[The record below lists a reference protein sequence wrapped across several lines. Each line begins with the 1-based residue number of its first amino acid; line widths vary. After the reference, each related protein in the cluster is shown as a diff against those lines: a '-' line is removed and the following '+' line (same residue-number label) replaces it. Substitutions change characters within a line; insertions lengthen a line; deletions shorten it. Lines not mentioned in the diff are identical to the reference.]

1 MNRVGS
7 QQNQA
12 KQANRINCAIYTSS
26 HFNPF
31 SGRAAFNRKR
41 EGGRWLTPKQI
52 KENEDKAD
60 QLFNNFFRGFP
71 YLRTWGG
78 ITFLE
83 EFEENSFKTVNKS
96 DIRKDQVKKFI
107 RDFTSSNHSASLF
120 VFGSNDYKALVSKEE
135 KLIHLSPRC
144 ARRWRSLN
152 KYLDQKINFNPDKT
166 HGLLGNA
173 DKLFIGKNV
182 NRLLDWFV
190 EVIKRSGMET
200 IFWSSILERVYVDQP
215 NLDILFAYMNHF
227 LREGLERFNL
237 QGIFNRDGK
246 KVLFVFINVA
256 NQFYNASDKISLA
269 REDEGKR
276 GELIHR
282 NEKAMVDLA
291 GIYVAKILET
301 LSSK

>member
-1 MNRVGS
+1 
-7 QQNQA
+7 
-12 KQANRINCAIYTSS
+12 
-26 HFNPF
+26 
-31 SGRAAFNRKR
+31 
-41 EGGRWLTPKQI
+41 
-52 KENEDKAD
+52 
-60 QLFNNFFRGFP
+60 
-71 YLRTWGG
+71 
-78 ITFLE
+78 
-83 EFEENSFKTVNKS
+83 
-96 DIRKDQVKKFI
+96 
-107 RDFTSSNHSASLF
+107 
-120 VFGSNDYKALVSKEE
+120 
-135 KLIHLSPRC
+135 
-144 ARRWRSLN
+144 
-152 KYLDQKINFNPDKT
+152 
-166 HGLLGNA
+166 
-173 DKLFIGKNV
+173 
-182 NRLLDWFV
+182 
-190 EVIKRSGMET
+190 MET

-291 GIYVAKILET
+291 GIYVPKILET